1 MTTFFYGYLFLGLPG
16 ANPQKVVPH
25 GPHNNKCACFLV
37 HAVYYF
43 FYELFIYF
51 HFRVKKYETRKKYFL
66 RVIFLFIS
74 RHPRKLVN
82 SFAIIHF
89 FLRLF
94 ISRGARQLVK

>member
-25 GPHNNKCACFLV
+25 GPHNNKCACLLV

-51 HFRVKKYETRKKYFL
+51 HFRAKNM
-66 RVIFLFIS
+66 
-74 RHPRKLVN
+74 KLVKSTFYELFFHLFPDTPEN
-82 SFAIIHF
+82 S
-89 FLRLF
+89 
-94 ISRGARQLVK
+94 